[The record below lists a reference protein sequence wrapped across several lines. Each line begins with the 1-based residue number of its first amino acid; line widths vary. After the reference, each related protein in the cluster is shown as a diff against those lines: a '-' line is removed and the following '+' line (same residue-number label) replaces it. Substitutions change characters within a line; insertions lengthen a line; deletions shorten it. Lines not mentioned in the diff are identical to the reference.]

1 MKTRSTKAPTL
12 STLAAKLSRPAKDS
26 AVINFLLPAPELRAI
41 QAYCQDNDLTVSQF
55 CRRVLATPPERATA

>member
-1 MKTRSTKAPTL
+1 MKTRFAKAPTL
-12 STLAAKLSRPAKDS
+12 STMAAKLSRPDKES
-26 AVINFLLPAPELRAI
+26 VVINFLMPAPELRAI